1 VSTDERQVR
10 LPGVIRV
17 VIGRISGA
25 FKLSG
30 QLRVRCFGDPGD
42 FIDVSRLVLG
52 EREEDSEAGTLY
64 EVADIIAG
72 RREEL
77 RVRLIGVED
86 RNAAEA
92 LKGRWVFAYASELVP
107 TEDEEYYGYEL
118 IGCTVEGED
127 GEKIGVVRDIWS
139 AAGQDLLVVADG
151 RGAEHLIPM
160 ARSILREVDIEA
172 RRIGI
177 TEIPGLLD
185 TG

>member
-1 VSTDERQVR
+1 MTDKPQVR
-10 LPGVIRV
+10 LPGVDRV

-42 FIDVSRLVLG
+42 FIDVSSLSLG
-52 EREEDSEAGTLY
+52 EREEEPDAGTVF

-77 RVRLIGVED
+77 RVRLIGVDD
-86 RNAAEA
+86 RDAAEA
-92 LKGRWVFAYASELVP
+92 LKGRWVFALASELAP

-127 GEKIGVVRDIWS
+127 GAKIGVVRDIWS
-139 AAGQDLLVVADG
+139 AAGQDLLVVAG
-151 RGAEHLIPM
+151 EGGAEHLIPM
-160 ARSILREVDIEA
+160 ARSILREVDVEA

-177 TEIPGLLD
+177 KEIPGLLD